1 MKKSV
6 LARLGLLSFVCCM
19 ALVSELLPTSF
30 LKEMAAD
37 FKVPLS
43 QMSLLIGIY
52 AVMSVL
58 AGIPVTRAFSW
69 VNRRTY
75 LIVVCLGFAISNLLI
90 ACSPTFT
97 VAFIGRLLA
106 GFTAGAMWAMIASY
120 PIGFLPLQISGRGV
134 AIVLSGVTIGVS
146 VALPLV
152 TSIIQWIGWRFG
164 FLLVGGIFLL
174 LAIIGR
180 IGFVSVQGESY
191 NAHNNYG
198 LVLKKAGVRWCAFL
212 TFLMVSAHYASYI
225 FVQLIADRVSLSVSL
240 AQAIFGIGALV
251 SIAVI
256 VPLIDRYLWRLALGM
271 VALLIAAL
279 SIFIWMS
286 KGCYWGYLGFALWG
300 AAFSP
305 MTSILQT
312 ATTSQVDQGKPLANS
327 INATSYD
334 LAIMVASV
342 LGGGALA
349 RTGLVGALRLSLL
362 CLGFAFL
369 IIWIK
374 KSYFMKNRVDV

>member
-1 MKKSV
+1 M
-6 LARLGLLSFVCCM
+6 
-19 ALVSELLPTSF
+19 
-30 LKEMAAD
+30 
-37 FKVPLS
+37 
-43 QMSLLIGIY
+43 
-52 AVMSVL
+52 
-58 AGIPVTRAFSW
+58 
-69 VNRRTY
+69 
-75 LIVVCLGFAISNLLI
+75 
-90 ACSPTFT
+90 
-97 VAFIGRLLA
+97 
-106 GFTAGAMWAMIASY
+106 
-120 PIGFLPLQISGRGV
+120 
-134 AIVLSGVTIGVS
+134 
-146 VALPLV
+146 
-152 TSIIQWIGWRFG
+152 
-164 FLLVGGIFLL
+164 FLL

-180 IGFVSVQGESY
+180 IGFVSVQGEFY

-198 LVLKKAGVRWCAFL
+198 LVLKNAGVRWCAFL

-271 VALLIAAL
+271 VVLLIAAL

-312 ATTSQVDQGKPLANS
+312 ATTSQVEQGKPLANS

-374 KSYFMKNRVDV
+374 KSYFMKNRADE